1 VADVTKLDDLG
12 RREPKRGRPTARMVR
27 SVLFCVAISGF
38 VWEFMRTKGVAV
50 PYVLLLTLSLAGAA
64 MIELIRRLSPPRVPD
79 ALRDTQEPAPPNVIP
94 DADGMFRAVRR
105 WSQRLEWSRDDLH
118 RFGNRVQPAVVEIV
132 EDRLWL
138 RHGVSRAADPDRA
151 RELCGPV
158 LWDFLTAPVTRPV
171 TRTEL
176 ATLVA
181 AMEAL

>member
-1 VADVTKLDDLG
+1 MTKLDDLG
-12 RREPKRGRPTARMVR
+12 RREPKRGRPTGRMVR